1 MKKKNLLPLNLQFF
15 AEEGDSSNNNAND
28 NKNAGNE
35 SGNDGQNKNDQ
46 TDNSGE
52 KTFTQSQVS
61 AMMAKEKNEGRK
73 AMLKSLGFDSEK
85 DAKDAFALLS
95 ALKDSQKSAEE
106 KAQDIKDKAA
116 KDLSEANARASAAE
130 SKLACLEN
138 GVNKESLDDVLAI
151 AMLKVTDDKKLDSVI
166 KEMAKDKKYSSFFGS
181 ESSGTGSN
189 PGHSGSSSEN
199 LGDYGKKLAEKN
211 KSAANNEQKS
221 SFFD

>member
-15 AEEGDSSNNNAND
+15 AEDGSDSGSSGNAND
-28 NKNAGNE
+28 EQNK
-35 SGNDGQNKNDQ
+35 GNDGGSQNDQ

-73 AMLKSLGFDSEK
+73 AMLKSLGFESEK

-106 KAQDIKDKAA
+106 KAEDIKNEAA
-116 KDLSEANARASAAE
+116 KKLSEANTRANVAE

-138 GVNKESLDDVLAI
+138 GVNKESLADVLAI
-151 AMLKVTDDKKLDSVI
+151 ASSKVTDDKDLNTVI
-166 KEMAKDKKYSSFFGS
+166 KEMSKDNKYSSFFTVS
-181 ESSGTGSN
+181 SSGTGSN
-189 PGHSGSSSEN
+189 PGHSGSSSEE
-199 LGDYGKKLAEKN
+199 LGDYGKKLAEKS
-211 KSAANNEQKS
+211 KSAENNEQKS